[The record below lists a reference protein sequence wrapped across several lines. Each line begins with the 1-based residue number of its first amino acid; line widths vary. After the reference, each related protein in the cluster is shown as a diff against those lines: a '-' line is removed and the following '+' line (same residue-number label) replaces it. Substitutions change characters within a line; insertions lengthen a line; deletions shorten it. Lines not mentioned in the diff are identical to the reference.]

1 MIKALASIS
10 ALLASVALLLVG
22 HGLQG
27 TLLPLAAQQASFSDL
42 EIGFMSSFY
51 FVGMVLG
58 CLGSPYVIMRAGHI
72 RAFAA
77 LVSLMSA
84 AVILHPVL
92 MDPISWSLIRA
103 VSGFCLAGFYMIVE
117 SWLNE
122 AADNRNRG
130 TIMSVYIVVLYAA
143 MMAGQVSIT
152 ATGITSFLP
161 FAVASVMVSLAVI
174 PVSLTNAN
182 QPAPITL
189 VRFRP
194 VKLYITSPAALVG
207 CFLVGVASSAMWTLT
222 PLYGSQI
229 GLSNDQAAFYAAA
242 FIGGGVLAQ
251 WPFGRLSDRID
262 RRFVLVGLAMAT
274 LTMACLIVVFKP
286 SNPLIATLMTMS
298 VGAFL
303 QPAYSVAVAHAYD
316 HADPAEYVE
325 TSSGLLLAYGIG
337 SILGP
342 MSASLLMYVMGSE
355 GLYAQ
360 VALVQVVTILFVS
373 GRLLARKTPARA
385 DKTGF
390 EYAATAQVGSVI
402 APDPLDTADPLIIPP
417 EEFPAYDTQ
426 AFDPAEPG
434 VTEEN
439 VPGAGQDTEKT
450 DGTA

>member
-10 ALLASVALLLVG
+10 ALLASVGLLLVG

-42 EIGFMSSFY
+42 EIGFVSSFY

-58 CLGSPYVIMRAGHI
+58 CFGSPYMIMRAGHI

-92 MDPISWSLIRA
+92 MDPVSWSVIRA
-103 VSGFCLAGFYMIVE
+103 ISGFCLAGFYMVVE

-130 TIMSVYIVVLYAA
+130 TIMSVYIVVLYAS
-143 MMAGQVSIT
+143 MIVGQVSVS
-152 ATGITSFLP
+152 ATGIDSFLP

-194 VKLYITSPAALVG
+194 VKLYLTSPAALVG
-207 CFLVGVASSAMWTLT
+207 CFLVGVAGSAMWTLT

-242 FIGGGVLAQ
+242 YIGGGVLAQ
-251 WPFGRLSDRID
+251 WP
-262 RRFVLVGLAMAT
+262 LAASRT
-274 LTMACLIVVFKP
+274 EWT
-286 SNPLIATLMTMS
+286 
-298 VGAFL
+298 
-303 QPAYSVAVAHAYD
+303 AVSYW
-316 HADPAEYVE
+316 
-325 TSSGLLLAYGIG
+325 SGLP
-337 SILGP
+337 SRP
-342 MSASLLMYVMGSE
+342 W
-355 GLYAQ
+355 
-360 VALVQVVTILFVS
+360 
-373 GRLLARKTPARA
+373 
-385 DKTGF
+385 
-390 EYAATAQVGSVI
+390 
-402 APDPLDTADPLIIPP
+402 
-417 EEFPAYDTQ
+417 
-426 AFDPAEPG
+426 
-434 VTEEN
+434 
-439 VPGAGQDTEKT
+439 
-450 DGTA
+450 